1 MLIAT
6 SLSKTDH
13 LENLQDDQDYDKEVD
28 NEVNSESENLRHLHE
43 SPSGGWR
50 IIRLLMMVKIIAE
63 AQHSMLVTRKNNVM
77 PCQ

>member
-1 MLIAT
+1 MLIVT

-13 LENLQDDQDYDKEVD
+13 LENLQGDQDYDKEAD
-28 NEVNSESENLRHLHE
+28 NEVNIVSLKICVICIRRMAH
-43 SPSGGWR
+43 

-63 AQHSMLVTRKNNVM
+63 AQHSRLVTRKNNVM